1 MFKATFDPIN
11 LLKFKS
17 KKMKCVIIDDE
28 PLAVDLLKD
37 FVSKVDSLE
46 LISTFNN
53 AIDAVSFIN
62 QNNVDLIFLDIQ
74 MPHFSGIEFLNT
86 IEKKPLIIFTTAY
99 SDYAV
104 EGFNLGAVDYLVK
117 PIPFHRFLK
126 AVVRAQQILIPPTVQ
141 TISESTTVPEL
152 EQDFMF
158 VRAEYENVKMN
169 FADILFIEG
178 LKDYVKIYTTDN
190 KFTLTLISL
199 IKLENL
205 LSSKGFSRIHRSYII
220 NIKHVKSIQKN
231 KVLISDKRIPISESY
246 KTAFFERINL

>member
-1 MFKATFDPIN
+1 
-11 LLKFKS
+11 
-17 KKMKCVIIDDE
+17 MKCVIIDDE
-28 PLAVDLLKD
+28 PLAVELLED
-37 FVSKVDSLE
+37 FVKKVDSLE
-46 LISTFNN
+46 LVSTFNN

-74 MPHFSGIEFLNT
+74 MPHFSGIDFLNT
-86 IEKKPLIIFTTAY
+86 IEKKPLVIFTTAY

-126 AVVRAQQILIPPTVQ
+126 SVVRAQQIVNPATAIQP
-141 TISESTTVPEL
+141 ISENTATPEL

-169 FADILFIEG
+169 FSDILFIEG

-246 KTAFFERINL
+246 KSAFFEKINL

>member
-1 MFKATFDPIN
+1 
-11 LLKFKS
+11 
-17 KKMKCVIIDDE
+17 MKCVIIDDE
-28 PLAVDLLKD
+28 PLAVELLQD
-37 FVSKVDSLE
+37 FVKKVDTLE
-46 LISTFNN
+46 LVSTFNN

-62 QNNVDLIFLDIQ
+62 QNNVDLVFLDIQ
-74 MPHFSGIEFLNT
+74 MPHFSGIDFLNT
-86 IEKKPLIIFTTAY
+86 IEKKPLVIFTTAY

-126 AVVRAQQILIPPTVQ
+126 AVVRAQQVLQPVTTQ
-141 TISESTTVPEL
+141 TLAENNNTPEI

-158 VRAEYENVKMN
+158 VRAEYENVKLN

-205 LSSKGFSRIHRSYII
+205 LSSKGFARIHRSYII

-231 KVLISDKRIPISESY
+231 KVLISDKRVPISESY
-246 KTAFFERINL
+246 KNTFFEKINL

>member
-1 MFKATFDPIN
+1 
-11 LLKFKS
+11 
-17 KKMKCVIIDDE
+17 MKCVIIDDE
-28 PLAVDLLKD
+28 PLAVDLLQD
-37 FVSKVDSLE
+37 FVKKVDTLE

-74 MPHFSGIEFLNT
+74 MPHFSGIDFLNT
-86 IEKKPLIIFTTAY
+86 IEKKPLVIFTTAY

-126 AVVRAQQILIPPTVQ
+126 AVVRAQQVLQPAATQVPTENNN
-141 TISESTTVPEL
+141 TPEI

-158 VRAEYENVKMN
+158 VRAEYENVKLN

-205 LSSKGFSRIHRSYII
+205 LSNKGFARIHRSYII

-246 KTAFFERINL
+246 KNTFFEKINL

>member
-1 MFKATFDPIN
+1 
-11 LLKFKS
+11 
-17 KKMKCVIIDDE
+17 MKCVIIDDE
-28 PLAVDLLKD
+28 PLAVELLQD
-37 FVSKVDSLE
+37 FVKKVDTLE

-74 MPHFSGIEFLNT
+74 MPHFSGIDFLNT
-86 IEKKPLIIFTTAY
+86 IEKKPLVIFTTAY

-126 AVVRAQQILIPPTVQ
+126 AVVRAQQVLQPATAPTL
-141 TISESTTVPEL
+141 TENNNAPEI

-158 VRAEYENVKMN
+158 VRAEYENVKLN

-205 LSSKGFSRIHRSYII
+205 LSSKGFARIHRSYII

-246 KTAFFERINL
+246 KNIFFEKINL

>member
-1 MFKATFDPIN
+1 
-11 LLKFKS
+11 
-17 KKMKCVIIDDE
+17 MKCVIIDDE
-28 PLAVDLLKD
+28 PLAVELLED
-37 FVSKVDSLE
+37 FVRKVDSLE

-74 MPHFSGIEFLNT
+74 MPHFSGIDFLNT
-86 IEKKPLIIFTTAY
+86 IEKKPLVIFTTAY

-126 AVVRAQQILIPPTVQ
+126 SVVRAQQVLNPSTTIQ
-141 TISESTTVPEL
+141 AISENTTAPEL

-169 FADILFIEG
+169 FSDILFIEG

-231 KVLISDKRIPISESY
+231 KVLISDKRVPISESY
-246 KTAFFERINL
+246 KNAFFERINL

>member
-1 MFKATFDPIN
+1 
-11 LLKFKS
+11 
-17 KKMKCVIIDDE
+17 MKCVIIDDE
-28 PLAVDLLKD
+28 PLAVELLED
-37 FVSKVDSLE
+37 FVKKIDTLE
-46 LISTFNN
+46 LLHTFNN

-126 AVVRAQQILIPPTVQ
+126 SVVRAQQIANPAAIIQPVTETPTP
-141 TISESTTVPEL
+141 ES

-169 FADILFIEG
+169 FSDILFIEG

-246 KTAFFERINL
+246 KNAFFEKINL

>member
-1 MFKATFDPIN
+1 
-11 LLKFKS
+11 
-17 KKMKCVIIDDE
+17 MKCVIIDDE
-28 PLAVDLLKD
+28 PLAVELLED
-37 FVSKVDSLE
+37 FVKKVDSLE
-46 LISTFNN
+46 LVSTFNN

-62 QNNVDLIFLDIQ
+62 QNNIDLIFLDIQ
-74 MPHFSGIEFLNT
+74 MPHFSGIDFLNT
-86 IEKKPLIIFTTAY
+86 IEKKPLVIFTTAY

-126 AVVRAQQILIPPTVQ
+126 SVVRAQQINNPASAVQ
-141 TISESTTVPEL
+141 PISENTTAPEV

-246 KTAFFERINL
+246 KNAFFEKINL

>member
-1 MFKATFDPIN
+1 
-11 LLKFKS
+11 
-17 KKMKCVIIDDE
+17 MKCVIIDDE
-28 PLAVDLLKD
+28 PLAVELLQD
-37 FVSKVDSLE
+37 FVKKIDSLE
-46 LISTFNN
+46 LINSFNN

-62 QNNVDLIFLDIQ
+62 QNNVDLVFLDIQ
-74 MPHFSGIEFLNT
+74 MPHFSGIDFLNT
-86 IEKKPLIIFTTAY
+86 IEKKPLVIFTTAY

-126 AVVRAQQILIPPTVQ
+126 AVVRAQQVLQPAITNQAIAENTN
-141 TISESTTVPEL
+141 VPEI

-158 VRAEYENVKMN
+158 VRAEYENVKLN

-190 KFTLTLISL
+190 KFILTLISL

-205 LSSKGFSRIHRSYII
+205 LSTKGFARIHRSYII

-246 KTAFFERINL
+246 KNTFFEKINL

>member
-1 MFKATFDPIN
+1 
-11 LLKFKS
+11 
-17 KKMKCVIIDDE
+17 MKCVIIDDE
-28 PLAVDLLKD
+28 PLAVELLED
-37 FVSKVDSLE
+37 FVKKVDTLE
-46 LISTFNN
+46 LLRTFNN

-126 AVVRAQQILIPPTVQ
+126 SVVRAQQISNPAAVIQPLTE
-141 TISESTTVPEL
+141 SSTTPES

-169 FADILFIEG
+169 FSDILFIEG

-205 LSSKGFSRIHRSYII
+205 LSTKGFSRIHRSYII

-246 KTAFFERINL
+246 KTAFFEKINL

>member
-1 MFKATFDPIN
+1 
-11 LLKFKS
+11 
-17 KKMKCVIIDDE
+17 MKCVIIDDE
-28 PLAVDLLKD
+28 PLAVDLLQD
-37 FVSKVDSLE
+37 FVQKVDALE

-74 MPHFSGIEFLNT
+74 MPHFSGIDFLNT
-86 IEKKPLIIFTTAY
+86 IEKKPLVIFTTAY

-126 AVVRAQQILIPPTVQ
+126 AVVRAQQVLQPVAAQALTENNN
-141 TISESTTVPEL
+141 TPEI

-158 VRAEYENVKMN
+158 VRAEYENVKLN

-205 LSSKGFSRIHRSYII
+205 LSSKGFARIHRSYII

-246 KTAFFERINL
+246 KNTFFEKINL

>member
-1 MFKATFDPIN
+1 
-11 LLKFKS
+11 
-17 KKMKCVIIDDE
+17 MKCVIIDDE

-37 FVSKVDSLE
+37 FVGKVESLE
-46 LISTFNN
+46 LVSTFTN
-53 AIDAVSFIN
+53 AIDAISIIN
-62 QNNVDLIFLDIQ
+62 QSAIDLIFLDIE
-74 MPHFSGIEFLNT
+74 MPHFTGIDFINA

-99 SDYAV
+99 SNYAV

-126 AVVRAQQILIPPTVQ
+126 SVLRAQQIFNPQNSPITANTPVSIPE
-141 TISESTTVPEL
+141 I

-158 VRAEYENVKMN
+158 VRAEYENIKLN

-190 KFTLTLISL
+190 KYTLTLISL

-205 LSSKGFSRIHRSYII
+205 LSSKGFARIHRSYII

-231 KVLISDKRIPISESY
+231 KVIIAEKRLPISESY
-246 KTAFFERINL
+246 KTSFFEKINL

>member
-1 MFKATFDPIN
+1 
-11 LLKFKS
+11 
-17 KKMKCVIIDDE
+17 MKCVIIDDE
-28 PLAVDLLKD
+28 PLAVELLED
-37 FVSKVDSLE
+37 FVKKVDSLE
-46 LISTFNN
+46 LVSTFNN
-53 AIDAVSFIN
+53 AIDAISFIN

-126 AVVRAQQILIPPTVQ
+126 SVVRAQQISNPAAAIQPVTENITTP
-141 TISESTTVPEL
+141 ES

-169 FADILFIEG
+169 FSDILFIEG
-178 LKDYVKIYTTDN
+178 LKDYVKIYTTDG

-205 LSSKGFSRIHRSYII
+205 LSNKGFSRIHRSYII

-231 KVLISDKRIPISESY
+231 KVLISGMLKVLISTS
-246 KTAFFERINL
+246 FSSG

>member
-1 MFKATFDPIN
+1 
-11 LLKFKS
+11 
-17 KKMKCVIIDDE
+17 MKCVIIDDE

-46 LISTFNN
+46 LVSTFNN

-62 QNNVDLIFLDIQ
+62 QTNIDLIFLDIE

-126 AVVRAQQILIPPTVQ
+126 SVVRAQQVFNPATAVQ
-141 TISESTTVPEL
+141 SIAESASPES

-158 VRAEYENVKMN
+158 VRAEYENIKMN
-169 FADILFIEG
+169 FSDILFIEG

-190 KFTLTLISL
+190 KFILTLISL

-246 KTAFFERINL
+246 KTAFFEKINL

>member
-1 MFKATFDPIN
+1 
-11 LLKFKS
+11 
-17 KKMKCVIIDDE
+17 MKCVIIDDE
-28 PLAVDLLKD
+28 PLAVELLED
-37 FVSKVDSLE
+37 FVRKVDTLE
-46 LISTFNN
+46 LVSTFNN

-62 QNNVDLIFLDIQ
+62 QNNVDLIFLDIE
-74 MPHFSGIEFLNT
+74 MPHFSGIDFLNT
-86 IEKKPLIIFTTAY
+86 IEKKPLVIFTTAY

-126 AVVRAQQILIPPTVQ
+126 SVVRAQQVINPGTTVQ
-141 TISESTTVPEL
+141 AISEQTSAPEL

-246 KTAFFERINL
+246 KNAFFERINL

>member
-1 MFKATFDPIN
+1 
-11 LLKFKS
+11 
-17 KKMKCVIIDDE
+17 MKCVIIDDE
-28 PLAVDLLKD
+28 PLAVELLED
-37 FVSKVDSLE
+37 FVKKVDSLE
-46 LISTFNN
+46 LVNTFNN

-62 QNNVDLIFLDIQ
+62 QNNIDLIFLDIQ
-74 MPHFSGIEFLNT
+74 MPHFSGIDFLNT
-86 IEKKPLIIFTTAY
+86 IEKKPLVIFTTAY

-126 AVVRAQQILIPPTVQ
+126 SVVRAQQINAPAAAVQ
-141 TISESTTVPEL
+141 PVSETSSVTEV

-158 VRAEYENVKMN
+158 VRAEYENVKLN
-169 FADILFIEG
+169 FSDILFIEG

-205 LSSKGFSRIHRSYII
+205 LSNKGFSRIHRSYII

-246 KTAFFERINL
+246 KNAFFEKINL

>member
-1 MFKATFDPIN
+1 
-11 LLKFKS
+11 
-17 KKMKCVIIDDE
+17 MKCVIIDDE
-28 PLAVDLLKD
+28 PLAVELLED
-37 FVSKVDSLE
+37 FVRKVDLLE

-74 MPHFSGIEFLNT
+74 MPHFSGIDFLNT
-86 IEKKPLIIFTTAY
+86 IEKKPLVIFTTAY

-126 AVVRAQQILIPPTVQ
+126 SVVRAQQVLNPSTAIQ
-141 TISESTTVPEL
+141 AISENTTAPEL

-169 FADILFIEG
+169 FSDILFIEG

-246 KTAFFERINL
+246 KNAFFERINL

>member
-1 MFKATFDPIN
+1 
-11 LLKFKS
+11 
-17 KKMKCVIIDDE
+17 MKCVIIDDE
-28 PLAVDLLKD
+28 PLAVELLED
-37 FVSKVDSLE
+37 FVNKIDTLE
-46 LISTFNN
+46 LLRTFNN

-126 AVVRAQQILIPPTVQ
+126 SVVRAQQISNPAAVIQPVT
-141 TISESTTVPEL
+141 ESTSTPES

-169 FADILFIEG
+169 FSDILFIEG

-205 LSSKGFSRIHRSYII
+205 LSNKGFSRIHRSYII

-246 KTAFFERINL
+246 KSAFFEKINL

>member
-1 MFKATFDPIN
+1 
-11 LLKFKS
+11 
-17 KKMKCVIIDDE
+17 MKCVIIDDE
-28 PLAVDLLKD
+28 PLAVELLQD
-37 FVSKVDSLE
+37 FVKKVDALE

-74 MPHFSGIEFLNT
+74 MPHFSGIDFLNT
-86 IEKKPLIIFTTAY
+86 IEKKPLVIFTTAY

-126 AVVRAQQILIPPTVQ
+126 AVVRAQQVLQPAATH
-141 TISESTTVPEL
+141 TLAESNNTPEI

-158 VRAEYENVKMN
+158 VRAEYENVKLN

-205 LSSKGFSRIHRSYII
+205 LSNKGFARIHRSYII

-246 KTAFFERINL
+246 KNTFFEKINL

>member
-1 MFKATFDPIN
+1 
-11 LLKFKS
+11 
-17 KKMKCVIIDDE
+17 MKCVIIDDE
-28 PLAVDLLKD
+28 PLAVELLQD
-37 FVSKVDSLE
+37 FVKKVDSLE
-46 LISTFNN
+46 LINSFNN

-62 QNNVDLIFLDIQ
+62 QNNVDLVFLDIQ
-74 MPHFSGIEFLNT
+74 MPHFSGIDFLNT
-86 IEKKPLIIFTTAY
+86 IEKKPLVIFTTAY

-126 AVVRAQQILIPPTVQ
+126 AVVRAQQVLHPAATNQVAEN
-141 TISESTTVPEL
+141 TNAPEID
-152 EQDFMF
+152 QDFMF
-158 VRAEYENVKMN
+158 VRAEYENVKLN

-205 LSSKGFSRIHRSYII
+205 LSSKGFARIHRSYII

-246 KTAFFERINL
+246 KSTFFEKINL

>member
-1 MFKATFDPIN
+1 
-11 LLKFKS
+11 
-17 KKMKCVIIDDE
+17 MKCVIIDDE
-28 PLAVDLLKD
+28 PLAVELLQD
-37 FVSKVDSLE
+37 FVKKVDTLE

-74 MPHFSGIEFLNT
+74 MPHFSGIDFLNT
-86 IEKKPLIIFTTAY
+86 IEKKPLVIFTTAY

-126 AVVRAQQILIPPTVQ
+126 AVVRAQQVLQPVSTQ
-141 TISESTTVPEL
+141 ALTESNNTPEI

-158 VRAEYENVKMN
+158 VRAEYENVKLN

-205 LSSKGFSRIHRSYII
+205 LSSKGFARIHRSYII

-246 KTAFFERINL
+246 KSTFFEKINL